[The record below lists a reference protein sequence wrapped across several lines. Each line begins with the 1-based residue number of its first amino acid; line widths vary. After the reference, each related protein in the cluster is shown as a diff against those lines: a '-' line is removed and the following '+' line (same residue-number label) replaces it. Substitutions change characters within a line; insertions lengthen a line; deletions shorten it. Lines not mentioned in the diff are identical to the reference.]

1 MPAADAVNRSGIGFN
16 ILARSPH
23 VTREFHRVQTTKAA
37 DFNDFFSRIFLDS
50 P

>member
-16 ILARSPH
+16 ILAQSPH
-23 VTREFHRVQTTKAA
+23 VTREFHRVQTMKTT
-37 DFNDFFSRIFLDS
+37 DFDGRFSRIFLDS